1 MILFDTETT
10 GLVEPAATP
19 IDKQPRII
27 EFGAVKYADNDPE
40 RELGRVNFLCNPG
53 NLPLPEIIT
62 KITGLKDV
70 DLADAPRF
78 PRYYLELCDFFLGER
93 YLIGHNVAFDI
104 SLLRFDLARMGKLTA
119 FPWPPVQICTVDAT
133 LGIRGHRLKL
143 AQLYEIATGEAIGEA
158 HRAIADVLS
167 LHRVVLW
174 CIEQGHIR
182 FP

>member
-1 MILFDTETT
+1 LQ
-10 GLVEPAATP
+10 L
-19 IDKQPRII
+19 QPR
-27 EFGAVKYADNDPE
+27 FA
-40 RELGRVNFLCNPG
+40 
-53 NLPLPEIIT
+53 T
-62 KITGLKDV
+62 
-70 DLADAPRF
+70 
-78 PRYYLELCDFFLGER
+78 YYPALCDFFLGER
-93 YLIGHNVAFDI
+93 YLIGHNVSFDV
-104 SLLRFDLARMGKLTA
+104 SLLRFDLSRISKMTA